1 MYKHL
6 NPALLAAS
14 AAIICLSFCLKVDEI
29 GLDTGDI
36 YQSISFSASVS
47 DWETHIYEDNNVF

>member
-1 MYKHL
+1 MLYNVFPGNVFEYGKQYTFHL
-6 NPALLAAS
+6 
-14 AAIICLSFCLKVDEI
+14 